1 MKYDNEESANPTQSS
16 SNVEYNDKNSN
27 SKILV
32 ESEETKNLNMTE
44 LERLVLTE
52 KLQYVRMQIHSKLNS
67 TDKTRINHFNDIVLE
82 NGIEFLSNQR
92 NTE

>member
-1 MKYDNEESANPTQSS
+1 MKYDNEESANPTQTS
-16 SNVEYNDKNSN
+16 SNEEYKDKNDK

-52 KLQYVRMQIHSKLNS
+52 KLQYLRMQIRSELNS
-67 TDKTRINHFNDIVLE
+67 SKKTRINHFNDIVLE
-82 NGIEFLSNQR
+82 HGIDFLSNTQ
-92 NTE
+92 